1 MKKVFLFLVLTIVFS
16 GLIACNNTTNTQN
29 VEVSETNQF
38 ANSNVDA
45 NAEQKKSEYPP
56 IPVAIAQ
63 TEIKKTD
70 ETSFRLE
77 DKKGKVVLVNLWAT
91 WCGPCR
97 GEMPHL
103 VEMQETYNDKG
114 FEIIGLDIDPNET
127 VEDINKFAKTMKLNY
142 QLGWADKELVGEFYR
157 LSNFGGIPQSFLI
170 DHDGNLRGVFLG
182 GDDKVIGKMKETVAK
197 VVAEREMGSE
207 N

>member
-1 MKKVFLFLVLTIVFS
+1 MKKVFLFLVLSIVFS
-16 GLIACNNTTNTQN
+16 GLLACNNTANTSNTQV
-29 VEVSETNQF
+29 VESNSP
-38 ANSNVDA
+38 ANSNADTNV
-45 NAEQKKSEYPP
+45 EKKKSEYPP
-56 IPVAIAQ
+56 IPVAVAQ

-103 VEMQETYNDKG
+103 VEMQETYKDKG
-114 FEIIGLDIDPNET
+114 FEIIGLDVDPEP
-127 VEDINKFAKTMKLNY
+127 VEDINEFAKTMKLNY
-142 QLGWADKELVGEFYR
+142 QLGWAERELVGEFYR
-157 LSNFGGIPQSFLI
+157 ISNFNGIPQSFLI

-182 GDDKVIGKMKETVAK
+182 GGKEVIGKMKETVTK
-197 VVAEREMGSE
+197 VVAEREMKTE